1 MALHR
6 LWDQRQEDK
15 TLHVQRNKNNI
26 SSSTSS
32 E

>member
-6 LWDQRQEDK
+6 LQNQRQEDK
-15 TLHVQRNKNNI
+15 ALYVQRNKNNI
-26 SSSTSS
+26 SSSTTS